1 LNDENYP
8 EPECSFG
15 VAMRRDILHIKK
27 SLERIVEQQQAH
39 TEKLQNGL
47 TSKVE
52 KVRNDVQE
60 LKQKR
65 EEDEDEEEEKQKRE
79 DRRDWE
85 FKKMILTAVL
95 GNIGALIVG
104 LVIGY
109 FGFA

>member
-1 LNDENYP
+1 MSNENYP
-8 EPECSFG
+8 EPECNFG
-15 VAMRRDILHIKK
+15 VAMKRDILQIKET
-27 SLERIVEQQQAH
+27 LEKILEKQDQH
-39 TEKLQNGL
+39 SDKLQNGL
-47 TSKVE
+47 ATAMKKV
-52 KVRNDVQE
+52 KADVQE

-65 EEDEDEEEEKQKRE
+65 KKDKEDEEEKQKRE

-85 FKKMILTAVL
+85 FKKMILTTVL